1 MSFSLVNNLAS
12 LDSQSRLS
20 ATSAKLNRTLQRL
33 SSGLR
38 INNSGDDA
46 AGLAIANGFRNEIA
60 KLNQGIRNANDGV
73 STLQIID
80 GGLATISTLLDRAT
94 VLATQAASDTFTGSR
109 GTLQAELN
117 KVLAEIDRQAQNI
130 GLGGANGTP
139 EGRYNRSISVFI
151 GGGTTATSTNNTVT
165 VDLSNSRVDTSANG
179 LNLVNLYITDNA
191 ISSGAFAGAA
201 GAFTVTLNG
210 TNYTVTLTGG
220 ETAAATA
227 TLLNAVSGFNA
238 AGLQATADASGR
250 LIITSAN
257 GGFTISGAGA
267 GAMAGT
273 YNNGASSATSALSA
287 IKSAINLLGQVQGKV
302 GAGQN
307 NLSQAIDLATSQ
319 LTNFQAAES
328 RIRDADI
335 AAEASDLSRLT
346 ILQQAG
352 VAALAQANQSN
363 QAVLSLLR

>member
-80 GGLATISTLLDRAT
+80 GGLATISTLLDRAMT
-94 VLATQAASDTFTGSR
+94 LATQSASDTFTGDR
-109 GTLQAELN
+109 NTLNNELQ
-117 KVLAEIDRQAQNI
+117 KVVAEISRQAQNI
-130 GLGGANGTP
+130 GLASNNATDPGWDRFAKTLN
-139 EGRYNRSISVFI
+139 VFI
-151 GGGTTATSTNNTVT
+151 GGGTTATSSNNSVT
-165 VDLSNSRVDTSANG
+165 IDLSNVNVD
-179 LNLVNLYITDNA
+179 
-191 ISSGAFAGAA
+191 
-201 GAFTVTLNG
+201 
-210 TNYTVTLTGG
+210 
-220 ETAAATA
+220 
-227 TLLNAVSGFNA
+227 A
-238 AGLQATADASGR
+238 AGLGFATYSG
-250 LIITSAN
+250 
-257 GGFTISGAGA
+257 
-267 GAMAGT
+267 GT
-273 YNNGASSATSALSA
+273 YTSTIDISTQVNATTA
-287 IKSAINLLGQVQGKV
+287 IQTIRTAVDTLGVVQGKV

-307 NLSQAIDLATSQ
+307 NLAQAIDLATSQ